1 MDKEEILDN
10 FKKGRDI
17 FNKKFLDIEDE
28 HGISRKNKG
37 LDNLLGRDSMQYTR
51 LKGTEKS
58 FFISPKGCDLYK
70 KDLMANINM
79 KQAVL

>member
-17 FNKKFLDIEDE
+17 FNKKFLDIDDE

-58 FFISPKGCDLYK
+58 FFISPKGCELYK
-70 KDLMANINM
+70 K
-79 KQAVL
+79 KT

>member
-1 MDKEEILDN
+1 MDKEEIIDN
-10 FKKGRDI
+10 FKNWRDI
-17 FNKKFLDIEDE
+17 FNKKFLDREDE
-28 HGISRKNKG
+28 HEVLRENTR